1 MPTINN
7 KKHLGRD
14 LGQTCFGLRER
25 ERERVKKVLFLG
37 IFPGKKSANG
47 S

>member
-25 ERERVKKVLFLG
+25 ERVKKVLFLG